1 LHLNF
6 GITEEWLSAIDSTFM
21 LFSTLGNI
29 ITSPLVDRHQ
39 LNYILGL
46 SISLSSVL
54 YLLTSVIGYFQVTAP
69 WVYLLMIALQGL
81 VQSPIYPACVS
92 SLGHLFP
99 KQVIGKAMSLL
110 STSISFGN
118 FLGAFIT
125 GLLILINFTWM
136 DSMVLYSSLELGIG
150 YLLYHQISKQY
161 SPVNQK
167 VNSSE
172 ESLLHTNQIKKKEP
186 LPLKDILKVPFLKSV
201 ILSKMCIKFSY
212 YSLSMWMP
220 YYLSII
226 LQDHAWIGIISGSIE
241 IGGIIG
247 AIFCGFLSDSLN
259 TRPPL
264 LQIYL
269 IISFP
274 LISLI
279 GLKVFTTPWPLLFL
293 FFFAGFCI
301 GGCNLI
307 LITAVPIDLS
317 QHPSVANYEVIGSI
331 TGILD
336 ASGSLGAS
344 IGIFFIGYLISISW
358 FYVFLLLSTAILS
371 ALLILTPYTHYE
383 LKLKH
388 NISIYG

>member
-1 LHLNF
+1 
-6 GITEEWLSAIDSTFM
+6 M

-29 ITSPLVDRHQ
+29 TTSPLVDRYQ
-39 LNYILGL
+39 LNYILLL
-46 SISLSSVL
+46 SISLSSIL
-54 YLLTSVIGYFQVTAP
+54 YLFTSVIGYFQVTAP
-69 WVYLLMIALQGL
+69 WVYLIMIALQGI

-92 SLGHLFP
+92 LLGHLFP
-99 KQVIGKAMSLL
+99 KQLIGRAMSLL

-125 GLLILINFTWM
+125 GLLIFWNFTWM
-136 DSMVLYSSLELGIG
+136 DTMLVYSFLEMGIG
-150 YLLYHQISKQY
+150 FLLYIQISKQY
-161 SPVNQK
+161 S
-167 VNSSE
+167 SSNHKNNTTE
-172 ESLLHTNQIKKKEP
+172 EHLLQTTQIKKQA
-186 LPLKDILKVPFLKSV
+186 LPFGDILKVPFFKSV

-226 LQDHAWIGIISGSIE
+226 LSDHAWIGVISGSIE
-241 IGGIIG
+241 IGGIVG
-247 AIFCGFLSDSLN
+247 AILCGFISDSIN

-264 LQIYL
+264 LQLYL
-269 IISFP
+269 IVSIP

-293 FFFAGFCI
+293 FFFSGFCI

-307 LITAVPIDLS
+307 LITAIPIDLS
-317 QHPSVANYEVIGSI
+317 QHPSMINYEVIGSI

-344 IGIFFIGYLISISW
+344 IGIFFIGYLIPISW
-358 FYVFLLLSTAILS
+358 FYVFLLISLAIFS
-371 ALLILTPYTHYE
+371 ALLILTPYTQYE

-388 NISIYG
+388 NISIYC